1 MPLWNPRPSW
11 LDIQA
16 YAERLFGQRA
26 MSERSGSTS
35 PISAR
40 SMLSMPSLGLI
51 NRRIQCVRRACD
63 LAEQQA
69 GASLLKRFSDL
80 DIRSILADLMG
91 VVTDMAMI
99 VVGSALTGATV
110 GGGLG
115 FMAAGVGAA
124 PGALAGALLGV
135 QAGTWLL
142 GILGLASLAE
152 FFTDE
157 LKPIVM
163 GYLRGAR
170 IAWQGPQ
177 ERNGNPLGSFSN
189 DEMAA
194 QQGAVDIAQSHEAVV
209 VLLLGAM
216 VAYFTRGRGTAQ
228 ALASDMRRSER
239 GASLGQWMVKHEDAL
254 KQHPDLK
261 APEPR
266 RSVVSPEAP
275 EPRPKHATDKEK
287 EALKGRANAM
297 PLHEVDC
304 FDANRLPAS
313 KWKEFRRQLKD
324 QQSGLNQLT
333 VEEYLK
339 NIDNPVKRS
348 SAAAKEARS
357 EFSNDLQSRFYQ
369 EFLNGMDPLDAE
381 AAAKE
386 KARQVM
392 SQVAGLHN
400 PDLSAGGKDVIGGFG
415 DRRVNSSIGAQW
427 KRKIQ
432 GIREAAETVP
442 KAERG
447 STMMN
452 VRLHRCPKSRGKK

>member
-26 MSERSGSTS
+26 VSERNGSTS

-275 EPRPKHATDKEK
+275 EPRPKHAADKEK

-297 PLHEVDC
+297 PLHEVHC
-304 FDANRLPAS
+304 FEAGRLPSS
-313 KWKEFRRQLKD
+313 KWEEFGEQLEG
-324 QQSGLNQLT
+324 QQAGLNQLT
-333 VEEYLK
+333 VEEYLR
-339 NIDNPVKRS
+339 NIANPVKRS
-348 SAAAKEARS
+348 STIARKARKYFQTS
-357 EFSNDLQSRFYQ
+357 LEQRFQVEFSVK
-369 EFLNGMDPLDAE
+369 MDPVDAE
-381 AAAKE
+381 IEAVKKAKNI
-386 KARQVM
+386 M
-392 SQVAGLHN
+392 STLSALHN
-400 PDLSAGGKDVIGGFG
+400 PDLIAGGNDIIGGFG
-415 DRRVNSSIGAQW
+415 DRQVNASIGPQW
-427 KRKIQ
+427 KKKI
-432 GIREAAETVP
+432 AEIKKV
-442 KAERG
+442 AERVPEELRK
-447 STMMN
+447 STFVN
-452 VRLHRCPKSRGKK
+452 VYLSKC

>member
-26 MSERSGSTS
+26 VSERSGSTS

-163 GYLRGAR
+163 GYLRGAS

-275 EPRPKHATDKEK
+275 EPRHKHAADKEK

-297 PLHEVDC
+297 PLHKVHC
-304 FDANRLPAS
+304 FEAGRLPSS
-313 KWKEFRRQLKD
+313 KWEEFGEQLEG
-324 QQSGLNQLT
+324 QQAGLNQLT
-333 VEEYLK
+333 VEEYLR
-339 NIDNPVKRS
+339 NIANPVKRS
-348 SAAAKEARS
+348 SSAAKEARAVFS
-357 EFSNDLQSRFYQ
+357 RRLKQRFQQEFSK
-369 EFLNGMDPLDAE
+369 EMDPGQAE
-381 AAAKE
+381 VAATEKAKE
-386 KARQVM
+386 IM
-392 SQVAGLHN
+392 SNLAGLHN
-400 PDLSAGGKDVIGGFG
+400 PDLSAGGNDIIGGFG
-415 DRRVNSSIGAQW
+415 DRRINSSIGAQW
-427 KRKIQ
+427 RTKIQ
-432 GIREAAETVP
+432 EIKKAAEAVP
-442 KAERG
+442 EKMRA
-447 STMMN
+447 STLMN
-452 VRLHRCPKSRGKK
+452 VQLSKC